1 MISIV
6 TDVDEINRVEWS
18 NFVLNH
24 PQGNI
29 FQTPEMYDLYKVTNN
44 YTPIVFVAINDS
56 KIVGVLLATIIV
68 NGKSLLSSLTKR
80 SIITGGPIAIDNNIE
95 ITHLLIDAYNKCAK
109 KHNVIYTQI
118 RPIYESKDI
127 FNQLIAKGYCRN
139 GHYNLMLDLTQTYDA
154 IYSNLHKE
162 RKRNINQAEKAG
174 LEFKKIDSDNDIQ
187 EISRLIVSTYKR
199 KGVPLGYDDM
209 FIKSKQLLPNSVR
222 FFAAYDEGKMIGGQI
237 RLCYKDLVYAWFAG
251 SDDEYLKKRPNDFLL
266 WNVIK
271 WSQESGYSI
280 FDFGGGGEPGVPY
293 GVRDYKLKYGCQMYD
308 FGRLEYHHKPLLY
321 WMASTAYKLFHK
333 IKGK

>member
-6 TDVDEINRVEWS
+6 TNIEEINRVEWS

-44 YTPIVFVAINDS
+44 YTPIVFVAINES

-68 NGKSLLSSLTKR
+68 NGKSVINYLTKR
-80 SIITGGPIAIDNNIE
+80 SIITGGPLVLNNDDQ
-95 ITHLLIDAYNKCAK
+95 ITSLLIDAYNRYAK
-109 KHNVIYTQI
+109 KYNVIYSQV
-118 RPIYESKDI
+118 RPIYNSDEI
-127 FNQLIAKGYCRN
+127 FSLLIKKGYKRN
-139 GHYNLMLDLTQTYDA
+139 GHYNLMLDLTQTYDTL
-154 IYSNLHKE
+154 YSNLHKE

-174 LEFKKIDSDNDIQ
+174 LLFKEIYSDNDIQ
-187 EISRLIVSTYKR
+187 EISNLIVSTYKR

-209 FIKSKQLLPNSVR
+209 FIKSKQILPNSVR
-222 FFAAYDEGKMIGGQI
+222 FFAAYYDGKMIGGQI

-271 WSQESGYSI
+271 WSQENQYSI

-308 FGRLEYHHKPLLY
+308 FGRLELHHKPLLY
-321 WMASTAYKLFHK
+321 WLASTAYKLFHK